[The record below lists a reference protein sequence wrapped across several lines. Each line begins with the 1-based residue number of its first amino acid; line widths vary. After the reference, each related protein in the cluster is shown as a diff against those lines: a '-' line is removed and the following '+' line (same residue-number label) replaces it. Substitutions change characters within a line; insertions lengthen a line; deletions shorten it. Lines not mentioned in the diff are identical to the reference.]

1 MDTKAENITANGRE
15 WIRLRKAYGA
25 TGSEDK
31 NNRRGTQINAD
42 KVSRSVCLR
51 KPLLV
56 KGDLSMA
63 APNEITGVQKS
74 ITGRA
79 TMKSDRGPHYLR
91 KSAFICGSV
100 FSVFFVSLW

>member
-1 MDTKAENITANGRE
+1 MDANGR
-15 WIRLRKAYGA
+15 
-25 TGSEDK
+25 EDK
-31 NNRRGTQINAD
+31 NNRRWTQINAD

-51 KPLLV
+51 KLLLV

-74 ITGRA
+74 IAGRA

-91 KSAFICGSV
+91 KSAFICGL
-100 FSVFFVSLW
+100 FLFCFGSLRVHSRSFAVYFYAFT

>member
-1 MDTKAENITANGRE
+1 MDTKAETITANGRE
-15 WIRLRKAYGA
+15 
-25 TGSEDK
+25 DK
-31 NNRRGTQINAD
+31 NNRRWTQINAD

-51 KPLLV
+51 KLLLV

-79 TMKSDRGPHYLR
+79 PMKSDRGPHYLR
-91 KSAFICGSV
+91 KSAVRFSLCSSCLCGEISC
-100 FSVFFVSLW
+100 LCLR